1 MSAMIEKLQTS
12 SMYRLY
18 KSFTPASRAAILF
31 AIPFTVVDA
40 VHYYT
45 AGTALLFSLPL
56 LVLIYLVCGW
66 VAAVIASQEQVDLSK
81 LPGTG
86 RSAGLRLWLTSTV
99 INTLLAVVILGFL
112 SLGITMLS
120 AAVYLCLAPLHALGS
135 ALMGWLGGWLYHQYV
150 KRTGAS

>member
-1 MSAMIEKLQTS
+1 
-12 SMYRLY
+12 MYRLY

-45 AGTALLFSLPL
+45 AGAALLFSLPL
-56 LVLIYLVCGW
+56 LVLIYLACGW

-99 INTLLAVVILGFL
+99 INTLLAVVIMGIL
-112 SLGITMLS
+112 SLGTTMLS

-135 ALMGWLGGWLYHQYV
+135 ALMGWLGGWLYYQYV